1 MITGNFYSNENGMVK
16 YGYYSFQV
24 QYRFSFWMKYELPK
38 TNQVFSKIKMKLT
51 RKPEEQNVKTLK
63 ISMIVF

>member
-1 MITGNFYSNENGMVK
+1 MEWSSMATIVFRSNIV
-16 YGYYSFQV
+16 FL
-24 QYRFSFWMKYELPK
+24 FWMKYELPK